1 MSYTVNNLNKT
12 KIIESM
18 FLYKLS
24 DTNIVP

>member
-12 KIIESM
+12 KITESM
-18 FLYKLS
+18 FFYKLS